1 MRGIGARTFGVIF
14 LFGVNA
20 RAEAAATEPGF
31 RTQVTDCPE
40 EIASRLP
47 AVVKL
52 EIDVLMRERGPT
64 RVPPDSIAFRCEED
78 SAHIEVTMGG
88 TSRISNVD
96 LRALS
101 SEHRARALGLA
112 AAELVHSIS
121 SQARAAEG
129 APPPPPT
136 GPSSSEGRD
145 RAPLPAPRRSSP
157 RPVLLVGGLAELLGK
172 PAALL
177 FGGRLGLSYPL
188 GRVVAPAMS
197 VDGAL
202 GSIRTSSAEVMI
214 QTATAAGHIYF
225 GTTTGRVRWEVGP
238 GAGIGW
244 VHLVGKPAAG
254 SGLVGDTVA
263 AMWGGPELRA
273 RIAYFTSND
282 PDSSGASGF
291 ARVRSPALALELG
304 AGFIALPVRG
314 LLDGSERVYSVE
326 GPWASVCAE
335 VGLGL

>member
-1 MRGIGARTFGVIF
+1 MRGLGARTFGVVF
-14 LFGVNA
+14 LFGVCA
-20 RAEAAATEPGF
+20 RAQAAATEPGF
-31 RTQVTDCPE
+31 RIQVADCPE

-52 EIDVLMRERGPT
+52 EIDVLLRERGPT
-64 RVPPDSIAFRCEED
+64 RVPPESIAFRCEED
-78 SAHIEVTMGG
+78 KAHIEVTMGG
-88 TSRISNVD
+88 SSRSSNID

-129 APPPPPT
+129 PPSPPPS
-136 GPSSSEGRD
+136 GPNSTEGRE
-145 RAPLPAPRRSSP
+145 RPILPPRRSSP
-157 RPVLLVGGLAELLGK
+157 RPVFLFGGLAELLGK
-172 PAALL
+172 PVALL
-177 FGGRLGLSYPL
+177 LGGRLGLYYPL
-188 GRVVAPAMS
+188 GPVVAPAMS

-202 GSIRTSSAEVMI
+202 GSIRTGSAEVTI
-214 QTATAAGHIYF
+214 QTVTAAAHVHF
-225 GTTTGRVRWEVGP
+225 GTTTGRVLWEVGP

-244 VHLVGKPAAG
+244 VHLVGQPAAG
-254 SGLVGDTVA
+254 SGLEGHAVA
-263 AMWGGPELRA
+263 ALWGGPELRA
-273 RIAYFTSND
+273 RIAYLKSGD
-282 PDSSGASGF
+282 PDSSGVSGL

-304 AGFIALPVRG
+304 GGFIALPVRG
-314 LLDGSERVYSVE
+314 LLDGSEPVYSVQ